1 MQVQVLFPAL
11 FIKVLL
17 MDDTAGSRTESADS
31 YPRESDSASKP
42 VDENTSPV
50 QEHDS
55 SQQSTPDGDRPK
67 RRIAI
72 GTQRTDSVQTETAAR
87 YTYITSKTPSTFGDT
102 PSETND
108 VSPTTTE
115 DEKNTRPKKT
125 KERRRGKPDRGS
137 KASAFTDSVPHQKRV
152 NIPNLRQDLDEDLE
166 QDFEAAL

>member
-1 MQVQVLFPAL
+1 
-11 FIKVLL
+11 

-102 PSETND
+102 P
-108 VSPTTTE
+108 P
-115 DEKNTRPKKT
+115 
-125 KERRRGKPDRGS
+125 
-137 KASAFTDSVPHQKRV
+137 
-152 NIPNLRQDLDEDLE
+152 
-166 QDFEAAL
+166 